1 MMHSKLPLIL
11 RLHSPNAVHIRCPA
25 RSHLGCLLDEAYWQL
40 GWQPAA
46 PDEFRTS
53 VKAAM
58 EKNEKGWVI
67 DGEYSQAHGDMILR
81 EATDI
86 ICKYHCR
93 LTVV

>member
-1 MMHSKLPLIL
+1 MQSTLGAWLA
-11 RLHSPNAVHIRCPA
+11 AVLDVPHVP
-25 RSHLGCLLDEAYWQL
+25 LDEVYWQPS
-40 GWQPAA
+40 WQPAA

-58 EKNEKGWVI
+58 EKNDKGWVI